1 MRRPRRNRVDPYKDD
16 FYKRV
21 IELRR
26 RVKAHL
32 KKAASRDPKKIRDV
46 LATAEFTGLTYPNP
60 TVKFGPDGLNV
71 NNKETLAEWIKG
83 ELRTVWPK
91 ENQAMAPLL

>member
-1 MRRPRRNRVDPYKDD
+1 MIVRQAL
-16 FYKRV
+16 
-21 IELRR
+21 E
-26 RVKAHL
+26 
-32 KKAASRDPKKIRDV
+32 KAASRDPKKIRDV

-71 NNKETLAEWIKG
+71 NNKETLAEWIKS

-91 ENQAMAPLL
+91 ADQATAPLL

>member
-1 MRRPRRNRVDPYKDD
+1 
-16 FYKRV
+16 
-21 IELRR
+21 
-26 RVKAHL
+26 
-32 KKAASRDPKKIRDV
+32 V

-60 TVKFGPDGLNV
+60 TVKFGPNGLNV

-91 ENQAMAPLL
+91 EDQATAPLL